1 MMISAHSSQP
11 QDMIRVSRLLFRFNR
26 AETTDSGQKYIKSG
40 LNLVG
45 EDIAFH
51 MRHGQHFPTYD
62 SRISCYSFVCQR
74 RGKTQY
80 FLCLLVSHKKRI
92 VNAASKKSDD
102 MHDQQ
107 VLRRVPD
114 SRSPPQFLSHSTTGE
129 CRVSP
134 SDWET
139 NRPPECLMWE
149 SLVRVQS
156 ALARSCGD

>member
-1 MMISAHSSQP
+1 MGSTF
-11 QDMIRVSRLLFRFNR
+11 RLTIHVYPVTHLSVKEEEKRSLF
-26 AETTDSGQKYIKSG
+26 
-40 LNLVG
+40 
-45 EDIAFH
+45 
-51 MRHGQHFPTYD
+51 
-62 SRISCYSFVCQR
+62 
-74 RGKTQY
+74 
-80 FLCLLVSHKKRI
+80 CLLVPHKKRI
-92 VNAASKKSDD
+92 VNVPSKKSDD

-114 SRSPPQFLSHSTTGE
+114 SQSSLQFLSHSTTGE